1 MVGAQGGCGLGGKS
15 KTCAETDLG
24 RRAEDLASRSV
35 LTKFA
40 EYLLDTTAAFG
51 MPRDLRI
58 VRRMCG
64 VGISPMMDSHLP
76 YCHDSAT

>member
-1 MVGAQGGCGLGGKS
+1 MVGAQGGCGLGGES
-15 KTCAETDLG
+15 KTWAETDLG

-40 EYLLDTTAAFG
+40 EYLDTTAAFG
-51 MPRDLRI
+51 MRT

-64 VGISPMMDSHLP
+64 VGTSPMMDSYLP
-76 YCHDSAT
+76 CCPNLAT